1 MHRLFDG
8 LVPKLVGGAVNVST
22 FHASTCKPHGEAV
35 GIVVASGALAVAGFG
50 QFDHR
55 CSAEL
60 AAPDDESIVQQGS
73 LMQVLD
79 ERGDRPV
86 RGLGQTAVARL
97 EISMAVPG
105 NGFTVVNLHEAH
117 ASFDSS
123 TGHERLST
131 VHGLAIRPAH
141 MRR

>member
-35 GIVVASGALAVAGFG
+35 GIVVASGALAVARFG

-55 CSAEL
+55 CAAEL
-60 AAPDDESIVQQGS
+60 AAPEDESFVQQAS
-73 LMQVLD
+73 LMQIL
-79 ERGDRPV
+79 EKRGDRPV

-97 EISMAVPG
+97 EIGMTVPG
-105 NGFTVVNLHEAH
+105 NGFTMGNLNKAH
-117 ASFDSS
+117 ASFD
-123 TGHERLST
+123 
-131 VHGLAIRPAH
+131 
-141 MRR
+141 